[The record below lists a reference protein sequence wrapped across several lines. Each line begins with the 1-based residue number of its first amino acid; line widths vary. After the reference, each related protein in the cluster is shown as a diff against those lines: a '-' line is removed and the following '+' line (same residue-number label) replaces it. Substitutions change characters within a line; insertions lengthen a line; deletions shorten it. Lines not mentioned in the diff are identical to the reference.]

1 MKNEKLF
8 ERPWG
13 TYFNALEEP
22 GYKIKKIVVNPGAR
36 LSLQS
41 HEQRSEHWVVV
52 QGDALV
58 TLGDKE
64 IKMGRDEY
72 IYIPKGSIHRLQN
85 LGTEDLILV
94 EVQLGSYLGE
104 DDIKR
109 FQDDYNRLPAK

>member
-1 MKNEKLF
+1 MQDEKLF
-8 ERPWG
+8 QRPWG
-13 TYFNALEEP
+13 NYFNALEEP

-58 TLGDKE
+58 TLGEKE
-64 IKMGRDEY
+64 FKMGRDEY

-85 LGTEDLILV
+85 VGSEDLILV

-109 FQDDYNRLPAK
+109 YQDDYNRLSVK